1 MSIEKTRHIVDCMAT
16 NVHMRDVQFVQ
27 TEHRLKLVEFWG
39 IREGSRVLEI
49 GCGQGDTTAV
59 LAYLVGDRGFVH
71 GVDIAPPSYG
81 SPITVGDAAEYLM
94 KSKLGK
100 QIRMEFELDVLASEV
115 DFPENSFDYVVLSH
129 CSWYLKSA
137 DELQALL
144 EKTKKW
150 AKQLCFAE
158 WDPRLQNI
166 EQYPHF
172 LAVHIQAQYECFK
185 ENSFSNV
192 RTLFTPKDLTTIA
205 ESAGWTIND
214 EQSISSTKLQD
225 GKWEVDMTLSDYQK
239 ELEEINHMPLK
250 LKELIKSEV
259 NLLEEAVKNYP
270 SLQSLSTFV
279 FSAR

>member
-1 MSIEKTRHIVDCMAT
+1 MSIGKIQHIVDCMAT
-16 NVHMRDVQFVQ
+16 NVQMKDIQSVQ
-27 TEHRLKLVEFWG
+27 TEHRLKLAEFWG

-59 LAYLVGDRGFVH
+59 LAFLVGDKGFVH
-71 GVDIAPPSYG
+71 GLDIAPPSYG

-94 KSKLGK
+94 KSMLGK
-100 QIRMEFELDVLASEV
+100 QIRMEFELDVLAAEV

-158 WDPRLQNI
+158 WDPRLQTI

-192 RTLFTPKDLTTIA
+192 RTLFTPNDISAIA
-205 ESAGWTIND
+205 ESTGWTIND
-214 EQSISSTKLQD
+214 EQSISSAKLQD
-225 GKWEVDMTLSDYQK
+225 GKWEVDMTFSVYQT
-239 ELEEINHMPLK
+239 ELEGIVHMPLK

-259 NLLEEAVKNYP
+259 NLLEEAVKKTP
-270 SLQSLSTFV
+270 SIHSLSTYV
-279 FSAR
+279 FTAN

>member
-1 MSIEKTRHIVDCMAT
+1 MSIEKIQHIVDCMAT
-16 NVHMRDVQFVQ
+16 NVQMKDIQLVQ
-27 TEHRLKLVEFWG
+27 TEHRLKLAKFWG

-59 LAYLVGDRGFVH
+59 LAYLVGDKGFVH
-71 GVDIAPPSYG
+71 GLDIAPPSYG

-94 KSKLGK
+94 KSMLGK

-115 DFPENSFDYVVLSH
+115 EFPEDSFDYVVLSH

-144 EKTKKW
+144 EKTKRW

-158 WDPRLQNI
+158 WDPLLQTI

-192 RTLFTPKDLTTIA
+192 RTLFTPNDLSAIA

-214 EQSISSTKLQD
+214 EQSISSAKLQD

-259 NLLEEAVKNYP
+259 NLLEEAVKKTP
-270 SLQSLSTFV
+270 SIHSLSTYV
-279 FSAR
+279 FTAI